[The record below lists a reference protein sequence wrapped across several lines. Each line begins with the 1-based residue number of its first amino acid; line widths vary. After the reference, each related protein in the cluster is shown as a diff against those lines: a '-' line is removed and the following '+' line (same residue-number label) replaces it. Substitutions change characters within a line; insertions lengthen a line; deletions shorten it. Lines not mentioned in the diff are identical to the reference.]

1 MNCVIGSPF
10 LPSPNPSLVPDLQ
23 QTTQIAR
30 IKLAKKFCEWSVNQE
45 YAVFYSNVLNEYSN
59 NNFLSALNTMIIS
72 NNIRSF
78 VTLPQAN
85 PADAKRN
92 IILFVNNLDFS
103 DLNLNTFCNI
113 ILQM

>member
-1 MNCVIGSPF
+1 MNCIIGSPP
-10 LPSPNPSLVPDLQ
+10 LPAPAPAPATILQ

-30 IKLAKKFCEWSVNQE
+30 FKLAKKFCEWSENQE

-72 NNIRSF
+72 NNIRTF

-85 PADAKRN
+85 PLEAKRN